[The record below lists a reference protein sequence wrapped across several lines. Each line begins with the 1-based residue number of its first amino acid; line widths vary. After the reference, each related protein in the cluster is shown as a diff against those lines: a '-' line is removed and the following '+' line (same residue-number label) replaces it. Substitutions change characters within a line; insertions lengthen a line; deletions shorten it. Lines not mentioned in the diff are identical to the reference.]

1 MLDTAFNVLKM
12 IEDNSYEAYIVGGF
26 VRDYIMGIKSNDVD
40 ITTNAKPKD
49 LIKIFPN
56 ANIDN
61 EVYGSVIVYLNNIRF
76 EITTYRDEGNYLDN
90 RHPDTVNYVDDL
102 KIDLKRR
109 DFTINTICMDKEG
122 NIVDLLNSRS
132 DIDNKII
139 KTVIEPL
146 ESFKIDSLRILRAIR
161 FATTLDFELALD
173 VKEAIM
179 QSKYL
184 LKDLSINRKKS
195 ELDKIFSSPNIEKGI
210 KLIKELDLID
220 VLYLDNINKV
230 KPCSQVIGIWT
241 MLDVDNIYPFTR
253 NELKL
258 MKDIR
263 ESIKNNPL
271 AFTTLYY
278 YDLYPCTVA
287 GEILSIPK
295 KEIMDNY
302 KSMPIHK
309 RSDIVIDSYDLID
322 YLKIEDGPIISKLW
336 KELEIKLLNLEVNN
350 NKEELLNLAKK
361 IYTSSNLVKEDADET
376 KTTVVPL
383 LFFKEYKKLNIS
395 LEEFIFLMY
404 LKDKGNTFTFD
415 PKKMSEELGLSIKDI
430 LVLISSLTDKKLL
443 LIDTFKNDKGI
454 GEEKVDISLFYEKI
468 ASIISDEVIKD
479 NEEELDNSIF
489 STIEKEFGRTLNSS
503 EIEFIKA
510 WASSFDS
517 GVIIEAVKEAVL
529 NGVSSIRYIDKILY
543 EWSKLGIKTSE
554 DVRHFL
560 NNKNKEIKEK
570 EPVEVFDYDWFD
582 DEDE

>member
-1 MLDTAFNVLKM
+1 MLNTALNILKL

-26 VRDYIMGIKSNDVD
+26 VRDYLMGKKSNDVD

-76 EITTYRDEGNYLDN
+76 EITTYRSEGSYLDN
-90 RHPDTVNYVDDL
+90 RHPDVVNYVDDL

-109 DFTINTICMDKEG
+109 DFTINTICMDKDG
-122 NIVDLLNSRS
+122 NIVDLLNSKS

-139 KTVIEPL
+139 KMVIEPL

-376 KTTVVPL
+376 KTT
-383 LFFKEYKKLNIS
+383 
-395 LEEFIFLMY
+395 
-404 LKDKGNTFTFD
+404 G
-415 PKKMSEELGLSIKDI
+415 
-430 LVLISSLTDKKLL
+430 
-443 LIDTFKNDKGI
+443 
-454 GEEKVDISLFYEKI
+454 
-468 ASIISDEVIKD
+468 
-479 NEEELDNSIF
+479 
-489 STIEKEFGRTLNSS
+489 
-503 EIEFIKA
+503 
-510 WASSFDS
+510 
-517 GVIIEAVKEAVL
+517 
-529 NGVSSIRYIDKILY
+529 
-543 EWSKLGIKTSE
+543 
-554 DVRHFL
+554 
-560 NNKNKEIKEK
+560 
-570 EPVEVFDYDWFD
+570 
-582 DEDE
+582 

>member
-109 DFTINTICMDKEG
+109 DFTINTICMDKDG
-122 NIVDLLNSRS
+122 NIVDLLNSKS

-309 RSDIVIDSYDLID
+309 RSDIVIDSYDLIN

-376 KTTVVPL
+376 KTT
-383 LFFKEYKKLNIS
+383 
-395 LEEFIFLMY
+395 
-404 LKDKGNTFTFD
+404 G
-415 PKKMSEELGLSIKDI
+415 
-430 LVLISSLTDKKLL
+430 
-443 LIDTFKNDKGI
+443 
-454 GEEKVDISLFYEKI
+454 
-468 ASIISDEVIKD
+468 
-479 NEEELDNSIF
+479 
-489 STIEKEFGRTLNSS
+489 
-503 EIEFIKA
+503 
-510 WASSFDS
+510 
-517 GVIIEAVKEAVL
+517 
-529 NGVSSIRYIDKILY
+529 
-543 EWSKLGIKTSE
+543 
-554 DVRHFL
+554 
-560 NNKNKEIKEK
+560 
-570 EPVEVFDYDWFD
+570 
-582 DEDE
+582 

>member
-122 NIVDLLNSRS
+122 NIVDLLNSKS
-132 DIDNKII
+132 DIYNKII

-309 RSDIVIDSYDLID
+309 RSDIVIDSYDLIN

-376 KTTVVPL
+376 KTT
-383 LFFKEYKKLNIS
+383 
-395 LEEFIFLMY
+395 
-404 LKDKGNTFTFD
+404 G
-415 PKKMSEELGLSIKDI
+415 
-430 LVLISSLTDKKLL
+430 
-443 LIDTFKNDKGI
+443 
-454 GEEKVDISLFYEKI
+454 
-468 ASIISDEVIKD
+468 
-479 NEEELDNSIF
+479 
-489 STIEKEFGRTLNSS
+489 
-503 EIEFIKA
+503 
-510 WASSFDS
+510 
-517 GVIIEAVKEAVL
+517 
-529 NGVSSIRYIDKILY
+529 
-543 EWSKLGIKTSE
+543 
-554 DVRHFL
+554 
-560 NNKNKEIKEK
+560 
-570 EPVEVFDYDWFD
+570 
-582 DEDE
+582 

>member
-1 MLDTAFNVLKM
+1 MLDTALKVLNI

-61 EVYGSVIVYLNNIRF
+61 EMYGSVTVYLNNVRF

-90 RHPDTVNYVDDL
+90 RHPDTINYVDDL
-102 KIDLKRR
+102 KVDLKRR
-109 DFTINTICMDKEG
+109 DFTINAICMDKDG

-132 DIDNKII
+132 DINNKII
-139 KTVIEPL
+139 KTIIDPL

-161 FATTLDFELALD
+161 FATTLDFELTLD
-173 VKEAIM
+173 VKEAIR

-195 ELDKIFSSPNIEKGI
+195 ELDKIFSSPNIEKGLT
-210 KLIKELDLID
+210 LIKELDLIE
-220 VLYLDNINKV
+220 VLYLDNINKI
-230 KPCSQVIGIWT
+230 KPCSQVIGVWT
-241 MLDVDNIYPFTR
+241 MLDVDDIYPFTR

-271 AFTTLYY
+271 SFTTLYY

-302 KSMPIHK
+302 RDMPIHK
-309 RSDIVIDSYDLID
+309 RSDIVIDSYDLMN

-336 KELEIKLLNLEVNN
+336 KELEIKLLNFEVNN

-361 IYTSSNLVKEDADET
+361 IYTSSNLVKEESNET
-376 KTTVVPL
+376 ETT
-383 LFFKEYKKLNIS
+383 
-395 LEEFIFLMY
+395 
-404 LKDKGNTFTFD
+404 G
-415 PKKMSEELGLSIKDI
+415 
-430 LVLISSLTDKKLL
+430 
-443 LIDTFKNDKGI
+443 
-454 GEEKVDISLFYEKI
+454 
-468 ASIISDEVIKD
+468 
-479 NEEELDNSIF
+479 
-489 STIEKEFGRTLNSS
+489 
-503 EIEFIKA
+503 
-510 WASSFDS
+510 
-517 GVIIEAVKEAVL
+517 
-529 NGVSSIRYIDKILY
+529 
-543 EWSKLGIKTSE
+543 
-554 DVRHFL
+554 
-560 NNKNKEIKEK
+560 
-570 EPVEVFDYDWFD
+570 
-582 DEDE
+582 

>member
-26 VRDYIMGIKSNDVD
+26 VRDYIMGIKS
-40 ITTNAKPKD
+40 
-49 LIKIFPN
+49 
-56 ANIDN
+56 
-61 EVYGSVIVYLNNIRF
+61 
-76 EITTYRDEGNYLDN
+76 
-90 RHPDTVNYVDDL
+90 NYVDDL

-376 KTTVVPL
+376 KTT
-383 LFFKEYKKLNIS
+383 
-395 LEEFIFLMY
+395 
-404 LKDKGNTFTFD
+404 G
-415 PKKMSEELGLSIKDI
+415 
-430 LVLISSLTDKKLL
+430 
-443 LIDTFKNDKGI
+443 
-454 GEEKVDISLFYEKI
+454 
-468 ASIISDEVIKD
+468 
-479 NEEELDNSIF
+479 
-489 STIEKEFGRTLNSS
+489 
-503 EIEFIKA
+503 
-510 WASSFDS
+510 
-517 GVIIEAVKEAVL
+517 
-529 NGVSSIRYIDKILY
+529 
-543 EWSKLGIKTSE
+543 
-554 DVRHFL
+554 
-560 NNKNKEIKEK
+560 
-570 EPVEVFDYDWFD
+570 
-582 DEDE
+582 

>member
-109 DFTINTICMDKEG
+109 DFTINTICMDKDG
-122 NIVDLLNSRS
+122 NIVDLLNSKS

-376 KTTVVPL
+376 KTT
-383 LFFKEYKKLNIS
+383 
-395 LEEFIFLMY
+395 
-404 LKDKGNTFTFD
+404 G
-415 PKKMSEELGLSIKDI
+415 
-430 LVLISSLTDKKLL
+430 
-443 LIDTFKNDKGI
+443 
-454 GEEKVDISLFYEKI
+454 
-468 ASIISDEVIKD
+468 
-479 NEEELDNSIF
+479 
-489 STIEKEFGRTLNSS
+489 
-503 EIEFIKA
+503 
-510 WASSFDS
+510 
-517 GVIIEAVKEAVL
+517 
-529 NGVSSIRYIDKILY
+529 
-543 EWSKLGIKTSE
+543 
-554 DVRHFL
+554 
-560 NNKNKEIKEK
+560 
-570 EPVEVFDYDWFD
+570 
-582 DEDE
+582 

>member
-12 IEDNSYEAYIVGGF
+12 IEDNSYEAYIIGGF

-109 DFTINTICMDKEG
+109 DFTINTICMDKDG
-122 NIVDLLNSRS
+122 NIVDLLNSKS

-210 KLIKELDLID
+210 KLIKELDLIY

-361 IYTSSNLVKEDADET
+361 IYTSINLVKEDADET
-376 KTTVVPL
+376 ETT
-383 LFFKEYKKLNIS
+383 
-395 LEEFIFLMY
+395 
-404 LKDKGNTFTFD
+404 G
-415 PKKMSEELGLSIKDI
+415 
-430 LVLISSLTDKKLL
+430 
-443 LIDTFKNDKGI
+443 
-454 GEEKVDISLFYEKI
+454 
-468 ASIISDEVIKD
+468 
-479 NEEELDNSIF
+479 
-489 STIEKEFGRTLNSS
+489 
-503 EIEFIKA
+503 
-510 WASSFDS
+510 
-517 GVIIEAVKEAVL
+517 
-529 NGVSSIRYIDKILY
+529 
-543 EWSKLGIKTSE
+543 
-554 DVRHFL
+554 
-560 NNKNKEIKEK
+560 
-570 EPVEVFDYDWFD
+570 
-582 DEDE
+582 

>member
-12 IEDNSYEAYIVGGF
+12 IEDNSYEAYIIGGF

-109 DFTINTICMDKEG
+109 DFTINTICMDKDG
-122 NIVDLLNSRS
+122 NIVDLLNSKS

-309 RSDIVIDSYDLID
+309 RSDIVIDSYDLIN

-376 KTTVVPL
+376 KTT
-383 LFFKEYKKLNIS
+383 
-395 LEEFIFLMY
+395 
-404 LKDKGNTFTFD
+404 G
-415 PKKMSEELGLSIKDI
+415 
-430 LVLISSLTDKKLL
+430 
-443 LIDTFKNDKGI
+443 
-454 GEEKVDISLFYEKI
+454 
-468 ASIISDEVIKD
+468 
-479 NEEELDNSIF
+479 
-489 STIEKEFGRTLNSS
+489 
-503 EIEFIKA
+503 
-510 WASSFDS
+510 
-517 GVIIEAVKEAVL
+517 
-529 NGVSSIRYIDKILY
+529 
-543 EWSKLGIKTSE
+543 
-554 DVRHFL
+554 
-560 NNKNKEIKEK
+560 
-570 EPVEVFDYDWFD
+570 
-582 DEDE
+582 